1 MVCISSHIWFLC
13 FVLLC
18 SPAWHQQPVA
28 LLHASAQ
35 TALFDCPLD
44 STHTSAYASFHFTV
58 FCFWWVI
65 PPCFLFVVGRPTL
78 FSVCGGTSHP
88 VFCFWWDI
96 PPCFLFL
103 VGCPTL
109 FSVCSGTFLLGTLTL
124 SPQKGN
130 SQHQPF
136 SDSEFNHFGW
146 SNYIGIF
153 F

>member
-1 MVCISSHIWFLC
+1 MLALRPLC
-13 FVLLC
+13 LTVHWI
-18 SPAWHQQPVA
+18 PPT
-28 LLHASAQ
+28 LLHMLPFIS
-35 TALFDCPLD
+35 LFSVSGGMSHP
-44 STHTSAYASFHFTV
+44 V
-58 FCFWWVI
+58 FCLQWDV
-65 PPCFLFVVGRPTL
+65 PPCFLFLVGHPTL

-88 VFCFWWDI
+88 VFCLRWDV
-96 PPCFLFL
+96 PPCFLFV
-103 VGCPTL
+103 VGRPTM

-136 SDSEFNHFGW
+136 PDSEFNHFGW